1 MSTEP
6 SNSVEKRNFKYEAE
20 AVGTEVNT
28 VSPGD
33 RVAVNVET
41 FCGECFFCKRGNR
54 TDTNGGGTR
63 MSHLSRIAEAYR
75 IFESKGDGV
84 IKVALTAGN
93 S

>member
-6 SNSVEKRNFKYEAE
+6 SYSVEKRNFKYEAE

-41 FCGECFFCKRGNR
+41 FCRECFFCKRGNR
-54 TDTNGGGTR
+54 TDTNGGGLGCRIFQELLRRTGSLKAR
-63 MSHLSRIAEAYR
+63 KTELSR
-75 IFESKGDGV
+75 
-84 IKVALTAGN
+84 LL
-93 S
+93 